1 MTDDCNGKTMMLV
14 MIRTGWCVHEAT
26 IAHQTAVVQA
36 AIS

>member
-1 MTDDCNGKTMMLV
+1 MMLV